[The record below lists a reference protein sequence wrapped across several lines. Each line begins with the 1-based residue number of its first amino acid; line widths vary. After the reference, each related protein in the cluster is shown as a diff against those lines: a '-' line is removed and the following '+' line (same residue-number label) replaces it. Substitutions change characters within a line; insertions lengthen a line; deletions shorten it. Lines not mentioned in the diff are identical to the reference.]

1 MHDQQMSNLLF
12 FQKREVRRSSPSLLL
27 FNKRLIFNLSTQHN
41 TVFSIEQELSDCVSL
56 ENGNGS
62 HHITS
67 SPLLSLLIRMKSVG
81 ILYPA
86 TEPCQQ
92 ISPQPAQL
100 AVSCGCEIK
109 VLAAAPRS
117 KKREQGPY
125 RQLRRLISPE
135 RLLTVGTSRKED
147 LERGWLFLGRLIVR
161 LQNSLFV
168 FLNC

>member
-1 MHDQQMSNLLF
+1 MISKCRTSCF
-12 FQKREVRRSSPSLLL
+12 SKREVRRSSPSLLL
-27 FNKRLIFNLSTQHN
+27 FDKRLIFNLSTQHN
-41 TVFSIEQELSDCVSL
+41 KVFSIEQELSDCVSL

-62 HHITS
+62 HHVTS
-67 SPLLSLLIRMKSVG
+67 LPLLSLLIRMKSVG

-86 TEPCQQ
+86 TEPCHQ

-125 RQLRRLISPE
+125 RQLRRLISLPRRDCSPQE
-135 RLLTVGTSRKED
+135 PVGRKTWNEVGYFQVD
-147 LERGWLFLGRLIVR
+147 
-161 LQNSLFV
+161 
-168 FLNC
+168 